1 MQHRGPTC
9 NGTAISAATN
19 ADIPRKELLVA
30 TALDDRPTLASTM
43 YAKVLAYIHL
53 INHDCSDED
62 RGQRRHDVHRK
73 EPRQEE
79 HRTDR

>member
-1 MQHRGPTC
+1 
-9 NGTAISAATN
+9 
-19 ADIPRKELLVA
+19 
-30 TALDDRPTLASTM
+30 M

-53 INHDCSDED
+53 IDHNSSDED
-62 RGQRRHDVHRK
+62 KGQRVHDVHGE